1 MLTDE
6 QIQAARKALQ
16 ERKGEDLKRR
26 ILLHQYKRDQE
37 NARKWQLPFRMIH
50 RREYP
55 PGEIP
60 PNDYY
65 PHRSGITVD
74 GSGKPVP
81 LPDAERI
88 TKATALFYF
97 TRLLAANEANLMQ
110 YRNSDWTGEAIT
122 TAEAAEIREEYL
134 KRIRDYKAHPEQYNT
149 QPQHGTGEGK
159 RYFLPDDY

>member
-6 QIQAARKALQ
+6 QMQKAREALQ
-16 ERKGEDLKRR
+16 ERKSEELKRR
-26 ILLHQYKRDQE
+26 VMLHLYRQDQE
-37 NARKWQLPFRMIH
+37 NARRWQLPFRMVH
-50 RREYP
+50 RKEYP
-55 PGEIP
+55 TGEVQ

-65 PHRSGITVD
+65 PHRSGIIID
-74 GSGKPVP
+74 GSGKPAK

-88 TKATALFYF
+88 TKETALYYF

-134 KRIRDYKAHPEQYNT
+134 KRIRDYKERPEKYDT
-149 QPQHGTGEGK
+149 QPHHGTGE
-159 RYFLPDDY
+159 RYFLPHEV